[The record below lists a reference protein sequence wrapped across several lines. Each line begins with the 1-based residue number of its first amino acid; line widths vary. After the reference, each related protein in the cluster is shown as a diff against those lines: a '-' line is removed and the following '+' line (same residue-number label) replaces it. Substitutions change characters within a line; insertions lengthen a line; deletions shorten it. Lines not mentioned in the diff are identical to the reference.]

1 MKYLGVDF
9 GLKRIGLAASEGE
22 LASPWQVIEINNT
35 NDGLS
40 KIFKVIK
47 EEVFEKVIVGQ
58 PEGKIGLVVGKF
70 IQGLKNSGF
79 DVDSIDEHLTTRDAT
94 SLMLKMGIPKKKR
107 QVNDAYSAAL
117 ILQSYLDSK

>member
-107 QVNDAYSAAL
+107 QVKDAYSAAL